1 MKSLNKEAASLMDY
15 NNKKSPRPD
24 HAVNNVTFNDIDQ
37 DVIRIRDSQASNV
50 QSPGTLDRKFEAK
63 AVSKSLVRIK
73 TFGISSNTS
82 IHKLGNVLITI
93 FVIT

>member
-37 DVIRIRDSQASNV
+37 DVIRIGDSRTKNI
-50 QSPGTLDRKFEAK
+50 QSPETRD
-63 AVSKSLVRIK
+63 V
-73 TFGISSNTS
+73 
-82 IHKLGNVLITI
+82 
-93 FVIT
+93 